1 MGVGGR
7 HSTVGTLYVEALSCE
22 GFATEKGKAAR
33 VTVRRVTGRKGEGM
47 PRMLAGL
54 LVAL

>member
-33 VTVRRVTGRKGEGM
+33 VRWTLGAKGRGCHGCWQ
-47 PRMLAGL
+47 GS
-54 LVAL
+54 